1 MRPRS
6 GESVRCAEL
15 AEHTEHCLTAARTGG
30 FMRCGCSRFLFGL
43 EAGIEDEPQPF
54 EGGFAPC
61 VEEAAVADAM
71 EAWRCP
77 KSGQSTFS

>member
-1 MRPRS
+1 
-6 GESVRCAEL
+6 
-15 AEHTEHCLTAARTGG
+15 
-30 FMRCGCSRFLFGL
+30 MRCGCSRFLFGL

-71 EAWRCP
+71 
-77 KSGQSTFS
+77 